1 MLGPNQRDRCPRAAE
16 DRDGFDDAD
25 GCPDP
30 DNDRDGIA
38 DPRDRCPLERE
49 DTDGF
54 DDEDGCLDLDN
65 DRDGI
70 ADTEDECTGE
80 AEDADGY
87 ADDDGCPESDNDV
100 DGILDGDD
108 ACPTAPGRVQDRG
121 CPKGVRIEA
130 SRILILDRIEF
141 APGKAIL
148 LRSSEA
154 LLDEVSAAMAANRQL
169 TRIRVESHTDD
180 RGVGR
185 VNLQLS
191 RRRARAVA
199 RFLIDRGIDAQRLEA
214 YGCGENLP
222 IESNRS
228 AIGRKANRRVEF
240 HL

>member
-1 MLGPNQRDRCPRAAE
+1 M
-16 DRDGFDDAD
+16 
-25 GCPDP
+25 
-30 DNDRDGIA
+30 
-38 DPRDRCPLERE
+38 
-49 DTDGF
+49 
-54 DDEDGCLDLDN
+54 
-65 DRDGI
+65 
-70 ADTEDECTGE
+70 
-80 AEDADGY
+80 
-87 ADDDGCPESDNDV
+87 

-240 HL
+240 HILEPTPPSGVRPTAGCEPADL